1 MTEIPE
7 SAYSLETKKID
18 PRIIERA
25 FASGNYPYAKKLKT
39 KKYESELRLLQ
50 IELLKMQTWA
60 RETGA
65 RMMLVFEGRDAA
77 GKGGTIK
84 RFMEHLNP
92 RHAHVVALS
101 KPTDTER
108 GQWYFQRYV
117 NHFPTNGDMVLFDRS
132 WYNRPGVE
140 RVMGFCDE
148 SDVAEFFKETPK
160 FEEMLVQSGIQI
172 FKFWLTV
179 GREEQLRRFHARKND
194 PLKRWKLS
202 PIDYASLAKW
212 HEYTAARSEM
222 FERTHTQTAPWTI
235 IRSNDKKRARL
246 NAIRVVLSHFD
257 YDGKDMDVVGSVDEK
272 IVHNGLDEF

>member
-7 SAYSLETKKID
+7 SAYTLDTKNID

-25 FASGNYPYAKKLKT
+25 FASGNYPYSKNLKT
-39 KKYESELRLLQ
+39 KKYERELRLLQ

-60 RETGA
+60 RKTGA
-65 RMMLVFEGRDAA
+65 RMMLIFEGRDAA

-272 IVHNGLDEF
+272 IVHSGLDEF

>member
-7 SAYSLETKKID
+7 SIYSLECGDLD
-18 PRIIERA
+18 PRIIEQA
-25 FASGNYPYAKKLKT
+25 FGSGNYPYAKKIKT
-39 KKYESELRLLQ
+39 GKYERQLRLLQ
-50 IELLKMQTWA
+50 IELLKLQGWA
-60 RETGA
+60 RDTGA
-65 RMMLVFEGRDAA
+65 RMILVFEGRDAA

-101 KPTDTER
+101 KPTETER
-108 GQWYFQRYV
+108 GQWYFQRYI

-140 RVMGFCDE
+140 RIMGFCEE
-148 SDVAEFFKETPK
+148 SDVADFFDETPG
-160 FEEMLVQSGIQI
+160 FEEMLVHSGTHV

-179 GREEQLRRFHARKND
+179 GREEQLRRFHRRKND

-202 PIDYASLAKW
+202 PIDYAYLGKW
-212 HEYTAARSEM
+212 HEYTEARQEM
-222 FERTHTQTAPWTI
+222 FERTHSEAAPWTI

-246 NAIRVVLSHFD
+246 NTIRVVLSHFD
-257 YDGKDMDVVGSVDEK
+257 YSGKDHDVIGTVDDK
-272 IVHNGLDEF
+272 IVHSGLDEF